1 MMDDLARVWRFR
13 ELLRVL
19 VIRNT
24 KLKYQRSV
32 LGFLWTLLNPL
43 LLISILLAVFTHII
57 RIQIADYWAFLLS
70 GYFVFHCISQTVTAS
85 AFVYVEHATML
96 RSVALPAEAPILAAV
111 MSRFLEYIIEF
122 ALIFLLIVIFRH
134 SGVPFSCCLLP
145 LLVVLQFLL
154 VLGLA
159 LPLAALSVYYYDVRH
174 MLPILLMGL
183 FYLSPV
189 FYSSQMVP
197 EAIRTFYFLNPVA
210 GIMFLYRVI
219 LYEGSFPPPLAM
231 LLISLQICLILA
243 VGYAIFRRHKANFAE
258 VI

>member
-1 MMDDLARVWRFR
+1 MIDDLARLWRFR

-43 LLISILLAVFTHII
+43 LLISILLAVFTHVI
-57 RIQIADYWAFLLS
+57 RIPIADYWAFLIS
-70 GYFVFHCISQTVTAS
+70 GYFVFHCIGQTVTAS

-96 RSVALPAEAPILAAV
+96 RSVALPVEAPVLAAV
-111 MSRFLEYIIEF
+111 MSRFIEYLVELV
-122 ALIFLLIVIFRH
+122 LILLLIVIFRH
-134 SGVPFSCCLLP
+134 SGLTPSLCLLP

-154 VLGLA
+154 VLGLS
-159 LPLAALSVYYYDVRH
+159 LPVAALSVYYYDVRH

-197 EAIRTFYFLNPVA
+197 ESVRPFYFLNPVA
-210 GIMFLYRVI
+210 AIMYLYRIV
-219 LYEGSFPPPLAM
+219 LYEGTFPSPTA
-231 LLISLQICLILA
+231 LLLLVLQIGLILT
-243 VGYAIFRRHKANFAE
+243 VGYTIFRRHKANFAE